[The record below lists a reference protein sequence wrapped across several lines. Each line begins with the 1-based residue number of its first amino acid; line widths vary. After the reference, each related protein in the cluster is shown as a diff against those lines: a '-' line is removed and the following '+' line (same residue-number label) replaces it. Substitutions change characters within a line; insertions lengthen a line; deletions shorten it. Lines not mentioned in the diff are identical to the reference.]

1 MRDQLV
7 AEATNF
13 TIRNKQKRR
22 NIHALRDIRTHNPS
36 SEAVVDLRL
45 RLHGHRDRPEAYL
58 LRKKIFFIKINHSID
73 KPVTARI
80 KKKLLY
86 LLKYSSRWKK
96 TSNRKF
102 ALDLNKVYILYYKI
116 PTRWSVLNICNLIFE
131 FCGQ

>member
-80 KKKLLY
+80 KKNCFI
-86 LLKYSSRWKK
+86 S
-96 TSNRKF
+96 
-102 ALDLNKVYILYYKI
+102 
-116 PTRWSVLNICNLIFE
+116 LNIHRAEKKPQIGSLL
-131 FCGQ
+131 